1 MKFGFSLID
10 EDNSGRSKRDMHNN
24 TPHYR
29 KGYSIDAEFSQA
41 TGGILGDLLRNENDA
56 LCPVSVFIRVDD
68 SFTPQWTSLYTDCL
82 TINIFNLK
90 ISGLTSTI
98 TLPASTTY
106 WPTNPNT
113 TIRIIA
119 RNELNSSILL
129 GHYLSFP
136 TYNTSQSY
144 MQIDINTNGEITAII
159 YKALL
164 NFFDTIVETDIV
176 IHNGVSF
183 TAQATIY
190 NHFSLTI
197 NGQINSFISLDS
209 SVIDINGDFN
219 RGLNTFFS
227 ELQDWMHRTLTY
239 LADFTDNRLNNSRSN
254 QDSLSSKVQELT
266 DQHSSLK
273 EMYDSSIVNY
283 QDALSNYNNLV
294 ELKNN
299 KAQLLDALVN
309 NHVTQEERNSIN
321 NMCQV
326 MDCGMNC
333 QFQYDQI
340 ICERE
345 VVLPI
350 DGSCQNSTNFTSTT
364 RYETARLVEQC
375 QQVGRC
381 EDISGIKWL
390 VLDSSSLPSLLPY
403 RGLDCFSVCDYFQQN
418 ESTYA
423 DTIKVN
429 SRMLSFACTK
439 SQYTDQRFYTCS
451 VPDNCTLKVDVEP
464 CTTANEE
471 CDHLIKFTLINTAS
485 SRVSDLTL
493 QHLLS
498 VYNEYTNLASN
509 VSAARADVNLK
520 ALQMELIEQQ
530 LNLTIKAI
538 ESASFVHQVAINAY
552 DTIQND
558 LVDDVRL
565 RDWVQSHISAQNVLQ
580 LESMNYSTSLEQ
592 GNPPILQVTVRY
604 QIPYLFQ
611 THEIML
617 YLNLNTPV
625 HFLMDYISY
634 AVINDALKVTFAT
647 KKRSVSKR
655 NIDFTLPDSFEADC
669 VLLNQFLN
677 YLAKINTTLSAT
689 NEDMIQSFINLTTLA
704 NNIEQSVNDIIT
716 ASASISQEYR
726 DPLQQRQMQYL
737 TEAKAHLNS
746 LLQISTN
753 SSILHWFKP
762 IEQYHQTN
770 SMIDDE
776 NCYSFSDCLHI
787 ISEYIFLHLVN
798 IPNGQSTTLH
808 AMLPTIRN
816 AIMSI
821 AGDKSLLAHDIQ
833 TRVLLIYDI
842 LSTIKNSGYW
852 CSYEPDI
859 TTHPVPEVY
868 IAIGGTATL
877 ECRATSS
884 LPLTY
889 EWLKDG
895 VIVPNA
901 TDPVFII
908 TNFKESD
915 SGLYACYAI
924 NDIKVISSLISHVK
938 LYQAPLLTYVTTQV
952 GTHLGDNA
960 GVKMWCTALSLP
972 FPPVWT
978 WYFKAL
984 NSTTWTQI
992 VGETSNNLFI
1002 NKPMQSAM
1010 GWYQC
1015 KARTDFGNAS
1025 SEPLE
1030 LNLWLATVAVYQ
1042 YNLQFIIYDTS
1053 IGSGSYPSNNFGSGS
1068 ETPYTAI
1075 EAIKS
1080 SLMRE
1085 FQWRLYLNISM
1096 VQNMNV
1102 WQMKN
1107 RHGYYKVSFDLVGSN
1122 ITSEYNYN
1130 EPINI
1135 TTSLVGTQ
1143 LSNIEYAKLVT
1154 TQYINEINGQVSLN
1168 GTYDIVNNSLVL
1180 GLREYLCPPGH
1191 QLHTDY
1197 ILCG

>member
-1 MKFGFSLID
+1 MVSLFID
-10 EDNSGRSKRDMHNN
+10 EDNSGRSKRDTHN

-41 TGGILGDLLRNENDA
+41 FGSILGDLLLNENDA

-68 SFTPQWTSLYTDCL
+68 SFTPQWTSLHTDCIS
-82 TINIFNLK
+82 INIFNVK

-106 WPTNPNT
+106 WPTSPNT
-113 TIRIIA
+113 TVRIIA
-119 RNELNSSILL
+119 RNELNSSIPL
-129 GHYLSFP
+129 GRYLSFP
-136 TYNTSQSY
+136 TYSTSQSY
-144 MQIDINTNGEITAII
+144 MQIDINTNGEITATI

-164 NFFDTIVETDIV
+164 NFFDTVVETDIV

-190 NHFSLTI
+190 KHFGLTI
-197 NGQINSFISLDS
+197 NGQINSFISWDTS
-209 SVIDINGDFN
+209 GIDINGDFT

-239 LADFTDNRLNNSRSN
+239 LADFTDDRLNNSRSN

-266 DQHSSLK
+266 DKRSSLE
-273 EMYDSSIVNY
+273 EMYDNSVLNY
-283 QDALSNYNNLV
+283 WNALSKYNNLV

-299 KAQLLDALVN
+299 KGQVLEAAISDF
-309 NHVTQEERNSIN
+309 VTTEERNSIN
-321 NMCQV
+321 NTCQI
-326 MDCGMNC
+326 MDCGTNC
-333 QFQYDQI
+333 QFQYDQT

-345 VVLPI
+345 VVLPV
-350 DGSCQNSTNFTSTT
+350 DGTCQNSSNITSTT
-364 RYETARLVEQC
+364 RYETTSLVEQC
-375 QQVGRC
+375 QHVGRC

-390 VLDSSSLPSLLPY
+390 VLDGSSTPSLLPY
-403 RGLDCFSVCDYFQQN
+403 NGLDCFSVCDHFQRN

-423 DTIKVN
+423 DTIEVN
-429 SRMLSFACTK
+429 SKMLSFACTK
-439 SQYTDQRFYTCS
+439 SQYSGTRFYTCS
-451 VPDNCTLKVDVEP
+451 VHDNCMHKVDVEP

-485 SRVSDLTL
+485 SRASGSTL
-493 QHLLS
+493 QSMLT
-498 VYNEYTNLASN
+498 VYSEYTDLASN

-520 ALQMELIEQQ
+520 ALQMELMEQQ
-530 LNLTIKAI
+530 LNLTIKAA
-538 ESASFVHQVAINAY
+538 ESASFVHQVAVNAY
-552 DTIQND
+552 NTIQND

-580 LESMNYSTSLEQ
+580 LVSMNYSTSLEQ
-592 GNPPILQVTVRY
+592 GIPPMLQVTVRY

-617 YLNLNTPV
+617 SLNLNTPV

-634 AVINDALKVTFAT
+634 AVINDALKVTFGT
-647 KKRSVSKR
+647 RKRSLSKR
-655 NIDFTLPDSFEADC
+655 DLDFNLSDSFEVEC

-689 NEDMIQSFINLTTLA
+689 NEDMVQSSINLTTLV
-704 NNIEQSVNDIIT
+704 NNVEQSVNDIIT

-726 DPLQQRQMQYL
+726 DPLRQRQMQYL
-737 TEAKAHLNS
+737 TEAKAHLNL

-753 SSILHWFKP
+753 SSILHWLRP
-762 IEQYHQTN
+762 IEQYRQEN
-770 SMIDDE
+770 PMIGDE

-798 IPNGQSTTLH
+798 IPNGQSATLH
-808 AMLPTIRN
+808 AMLPTVRN
-816 AIMSI
+816 AVKSI

-833 TRVLLIYDI
+833 TRVLLIYNI
-842 LSTIKNSGYW
+842 LSTIKNTGYW

-868 IAIGGTATL
+868 IAVGGTATL
-877 ECRATSS
+877 ECRATSN

-895 VIVPNA
+895 VIIPDA
-901 TDPVFII
+901 TDSVFII

-915 SGLYACYAI
+915 SGLYVCYAI
-924 NDIKVISSLISHVK
+924 NDIKVISSLTSHVK

-952 GTHLGDNA
+952 GTHLGDNT
-960 GVKMWCTALSLP
+960 GVRMWCDASSLP
-972 FPPVWT
+972 FSPFWT

-992 VGETSNNLFI
+992 VGETTNNLFI

-1010 GWYQC
+1010 GWYRC
-1015 KARTDFGNAS
+1015 EARTDFGKVS
-1025 SEPLE
+1025 SEPVE
-1030 LNLWLATVAVYQ
+1030 LNLWPATVTVFQ
-1042 YNLQFIIYDTS
+1042 YNLQFIIHDTS

-1068 ETPYTAI
+1068 ETPHTVI

-1080 SLMRE
+1080 LLMRE
-1085 FQWRLYLNISM
+1085 FQWRLSLNISM
-1096 VQNMNV
+1096 VQNINV
-1102 WQMKN
+1102 WQIKD
-1107 RHGYYKVSFDLVGSN
+1107 RIGYYKVSFDLVVSN
-1122 ITSEYNYN
+1122 ITSEYNYDQ
-1130 EPINI
+1130 PINV
-1135 TTSLVGTQ
+1135 TSSLVRTQ
-1143 LSNIEYAKLVT
+1143 LSNVEYAKLVT

-1180 GLREYLCPPGH
+1180 GLREYVCPPGH
-1191 QLHTDY
+1191 KLHTDY